1 MASRRELKKNI
12 HCITFELIS
21 ECLIY
26 QHFHPDTP
34 EEKINN
40 IIEEVVQH
48 RNDYLARVNNPD
60 GKDNP
65 ELVKKHYRTIISDI
79 RDKTIPLLDQLQDK

>member
-12 HCITFELIS
+12 HHITFDLIS
-21 ECLIY
+21 ECLVY

-34 EEKINN
+34 EDKINN
-40 IIEEVVQH
+40 IIEEIIRH
-48 RNDYLARVNNPD
+48 RNEYLARVNKPD

-65 ELVKKHYRTIISDI
+65 ALVKRHYRAIIDDI
-79 RDKTIPLLDQLQDK
+79 RDKTIPLLDDLQGT